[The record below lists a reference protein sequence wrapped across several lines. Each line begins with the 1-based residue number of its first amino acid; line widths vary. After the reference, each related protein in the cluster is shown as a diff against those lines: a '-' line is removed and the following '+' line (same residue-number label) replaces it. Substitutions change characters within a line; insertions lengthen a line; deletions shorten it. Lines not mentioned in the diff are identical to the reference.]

1 MHTFPDNYMIAID
14 AGVRASREI
23 MRIYQLP
30 IEKSIKS
37 DGSPV
42 TSADL
47 ASSAIIAERLKSTG
61 IPIIGEELAATPYE
75 VRKAWTRCW
84 IVDPLDGTK
93 EFIKKNGEF
102 AVNIALVENG
112 EPIFGIIASPV
123 NETIL
128 IGAKNKGAYLSK
140 FKDASISA
148 NWEEL
153 HPKALN
159 NPIVMAGSRSHHS
172 GRILHLV
179 ETLQAKYTHVNFI
192 KKGSSLKF
200 FDLAK
205 GDADVYPRFAPTM
218 EWDIASGQAILN
230 ELGGVVVNALTNEP
244 LTYNKEDLYNPYFIA
259 KTQSFIRDND

>member
-1 MHTFPDNYMIAID
+1 MIAIN
-14 AGVRASREI
+14 AGVEASKEI

-30 IEKSIKS
+30 IEKSIKA

-42 TSADL
+42 TTADL
-47 ASSAIIAERLKSTG
+47 ASSAIIAARLKTTG
-61 IPIIGEELAATPYE
+61 IPIIGEELADTPFE
-75 VRKAWTRCW
+75 IRKNWSHCW

-128 IGAKNKGAYLSK
+128 IGAKNQGAFLSHFDDVDNAEK
-140 FKDASISA
+140 WK
-148 NWEEL
+148 EL
-153 HPKALN
+153 YPKALN
-159 NPIVMAGSRSHHS
+159 KPLVMAGSRSHHS
-172 GRILHLV
+172 GKILALV
-179 ETLQAKYTHVNFI
+179 ETLQAKYTEVNFI

-200 FDLAK
+200 FDLAE
-205 GDADVYPRFAPTM
+205 GDADIYPRFAPTM

-259 KTQSFIRDND
+259 KTQSFILDND